1 MTWTI
6 TILFPFLQK
15 NISNVI
21 RYLFIGRL
29 IKIGKANNVTRLKLT
44 DNNFEVEYNNTHDL
58 IA

>member
-1 MTWTI
+1 MPWTI

-15 NISNVI
+15 NIGNVI

-44 DNNFEVEYNNTHDL
+44 DNNFEVEYNNTQDL